1 MADAAG
7 LLNPKLKPVVDA
19 DVVAGVPVL
28 KKKKK
33 SDFTITVYTHY
44 SSQSG
49 TLKICDPTSCR

>member
-33 SDFTITVYTHY
+33 IRFYHNCIH
-44 SSQSG
+44 
-49 TLKICDPTSCR
+49 TL